1 MQYEFSDIY
10 VIVVIYNKN
19 YADSYTLKPLMN
31 IKNINVIVVD
41 NSTSN
46 FNNSSIAKIPNFEY
60 INMNGNQGLSK
71 AYNAAIKRIKKYG
84 KLVCIFDDD
93 TNIEEDYFKTALSYI
108 NSNLNSDIYLPIVK
122 DNHGIL
128 SPSCLKKVSYCRIKD
143 TDEITSENVSA
154 INSGMIIKSE
164 IFENYKYDENL
175 FLDFIDHD
183 FIRTMKLKEKKIAI
197 MNDNVITQNFSI
209 INDSVKKAKIR
220 YKIKKK
226 DLKYF
231 YKNHLMVYYYI
242 IFKHKIGLCYFQK
255 SIKPLFW

>member
-1 MQYEFSDIY
+1 
-10 VIVVIYNKN
+10 
-19 YADSYTLKPLMN
+19 
-31 IKNINVIVVD
+31 
-41 NSTSN
+41 
-46 FNNSSIAKIPNFEY
+46 
-60 INMNGNQGLSK
+60 
-71 AYNAAIKRIKKYG
+71 
-84 KLVCIFDDD
+84 
-93 TNIEEDYFKTALSYI
+93 
-108 NSNLNSDIYLPIVK
+108 
-122 DNHGIL
+122 
-128 SPSCLKKVSYCRIKD
+128 
-143 TDEITSENVSA
+143 
-154 INSGMIIKSE
+154 MIIKSE